1 MNLKRFFSALLIL
14 CLLASAVPALAS
26 SYYIDVDITNQ
37 IVTVYDNSSRRDK
50 DIVRQMICSTGMSGH
65 GTPTGTYTLPK
76 KTVDSE
82 RTEWYYFAEYG
93 CYAKWATRIKGKILF
108 HSVLYSKS
116 KKGPTS
122 SSTKALGSKASHG
135 CIRLRVSDAKWIAQH
150 CAAGTKCR
158 IFSSGSK
165 NSSLRKKL
173 LKSTFSRSNQSYS
186 SFKKS

>member
-1 MNLKRFFSALLIL
+1 MNLKRVFSALLVL
-14 CLLASAVPALAS
+14 CLLLTAVPALAS
-26 SYYIDVDITNQ
+26 TYYIDVDITNQ
-37 IVTVYDNSSRRDK
+37 IVTVYDSSSRNEK
-50 DIVRQMICSTGMSGH
+50 NIVRQMICSTGTGSR
-65 GTPTGTYTLPK
+65 TPTGTFTLPQ
-76 KTVDSE
+76 KTVSAE

-135 CIRLRVSDAKWIAQH
+135 CIRLRVSDAKWIAKH
-150 CAAGTKCR
+150 CPAGTKCR
-158 IFSSGSK
+158 IYSSGSK

-173 LKSTFSRSNQSYS
+173 LKKTFSRSNQSYS